1 MCIARFSLP
10 MKLADKIE
18 RAFAGRQ
25 IPLNLV
31 DAANL
36 AHPDCDVEDALWFS
50 GRDRDELRWQ
60 DWQEHSSAIYFF
72 VPDAFAYYLPSVMV
86 LSLQNPV
93 EDLSVADA
101 VISYLDCSPDPEGW
115 TDGLA
120 SRFLLLNR
128 AELDVLKEWLL
139 QLCEYEPYRGY
150 GLAASGPGEKFG
162 RAFDTLDLL
171 QKEVERR
178 SVASG

>member
-1 MCIARFSLP
+1 
-10 MKLADKIE
+10 MKIADKIG

-25 IPLNLV
+25 MPLNLV
-31 DAANL
+31 KAANL

-50 GRDRDELRWQ
+50 GRDWHELKWQ

-86 LSLQNPV
+86 LSIQNPL
-93 EDLSVADA
+93 EELMVADSL
-101 VISYLDCSPDPEGW
+101 ISDLDCSPDPEGW
-115 TDGLA
+115 TDTLVT
-120 SRFLLLNR
+120 RFLLLNR
-128 AELDVLKEWLL
+128 AELDVMREWLL

-150 GLAASGPGEKFG
+150 GLAASGAGDKFG

-178 SVASG
+178 PYRE